1 MYKPFTLTNEEAG
14 QCIAIVNIVAP
25 NLAKQEIT
33 YMPDIRIFHT
43 KDFEKEIPA
52 FEFVY
57 DIIIHKYVTNV
68 LMKGT
73 LKDAEA
79 QNTAINYFVERLC
92 RENTSGSHLLKYAIK
107 TIYRELQPIK

>member
-33 YMPDIRIFHT
+33 YMPDIRVFHT

-57 DIIIHKYVTNV
+57 DIIIHKYVTNILFKGS
-68 LMKGT
+68 LM
-73 LKDAEA
+73 DAQA
-79 QNTAINYFVERLC
+79 QNNEINVFVKRLC
-92 RENTSGSHLLKYAIK
+92 HTNFRGSHLLKFAIA
-107 TIYRELQPIK
+107 TIHRELQTIK

>member
-14 QCIAIVNIVAP
+14 QCLAIVNIVAP

-33 YMPDIRIFHT
+33 YMPDIRVFHT

-57 DIIIHKYVTNV
+57 DIIIHKYVTNI
-68 LMKGT
+68 LFKGT
-73 LKDAEA
+73 LKGAQA
-79 QNTAINYFVERLC
+79 QNIEINYWVEKSCKNNL
-92 RENTSGSHLLKYAIK
+92 TGSHMLKKAIQQ
-107 TIYRELQPIK
+107 IYKELQTVK